1 MKLVEIFHSEMYLL
15 VTLYRKYV
23 KLGQTLIKVFVLSKY
38 CVSIF

>member
-1 MKLVEIFHSEMYLL
+1 MKLVEIFHSEIYLL

-23 KLGQTLIKVFVLSKY
+23 KLGQTLKVFVLSKY